1 MCVELNMRLSARLN
15 RKLTMSIWF
24 DSSIS
29 QASDVNILHPS
40 TIVVVAVDAEAAEV
54 VSLDVV
60 VCGVSEVEG
69 LEMQSSTSTPSDG
82 FETQ

>member
-1 MCVELNMRLSARLN
+1 MCA
-15 RKLTMSIWF
+15 
-24 DSSIS
+24 
-29 QASDVNILHPS
+29 ILY
-40 TIVVVAVDAEAAEV
+40 VAVDAAAAEV

-82 FETQ
+82 PETQ